1 MLTLKQN
8 GFAHFDLQKNSD
20 GRWITTYPPEDE
32 DKPKFAL
39 FTGTEDVEKKDII
52 RLIFNGDWD
61 KIPTNLAENLKSKF
75 ENNQNGEVIKVLMIT
90 SSGAEGI
97 NLKNTRFVH

>member
-1 MLTLKQN
+1 MSVFLCLPKQN

-20 GRWITTYPPEDE
+20 GRWVTTYAPEDE

-52 RLIFNGDWD
+52 RLILNGDWD
-61 KIPTNLAENLKSKF
+61 KIPTNREDLKVNLKI
-75 ENNQNGEVIKVLMIT
+75 IKMEKL
-90 SSGAEGI
+90 
-97 NLKNTRFVH
+97 LKPL